1 MNNGYM
7 ERMLSAVGGNRP
19 GVVAEITE
27 AIYNAGCNIENS
39 NMTLLGNHFAL
50 MIHLKINNEPILTDL
65 TDKCDKLQQNKDLN
79 IYLFPLESEE
89 LATSPEDIIKT
100 KYEISVGG
108 IDREGIVFRTSKL
121 LASLNV
127 NILELSTNVDRSKYY
142 KDPYFN
148 MRMIVEVPKE
158 VEGEKLR
165 NDLSKLAH
173 DLQET
178 ISLTRCTY

>member
-1 MNNGYM
+1 MSNGYM

-27 AIYNAGCNIENS
+27 TIYNAGSNIENS

-50 MIHLKINNEPILTDL
+50 MIHLKIKDESILRDL
-65 TDKCDKLQQNKDLN
+65 TDRCDKLQQDKDLN
-79 IYLFPLESEE
+79 IYLFPLEPKEF
-89 LATSPEDIIKT
+89 TPSPEDVIKT

-108 IDREGIVFRTSKL
+108 MDREGIVYRTSRL

-127 NILELSTNVDRSKYY
+127 NILELSTNVDRSKYHNE
-142 KDPYFN
+142 PYFN
-148 MRMIVEVPKE
+148 MRMIVEVPRE

-178 ISLTRCTY
+178 ISLTRCSY